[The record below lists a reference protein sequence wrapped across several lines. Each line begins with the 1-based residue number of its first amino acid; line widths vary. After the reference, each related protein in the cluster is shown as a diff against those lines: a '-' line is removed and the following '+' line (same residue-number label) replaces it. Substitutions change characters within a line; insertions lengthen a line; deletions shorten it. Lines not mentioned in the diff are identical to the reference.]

1 MKKIKILLLSL
12 MLVFCMTGCSKDSS
26 VAISGNVDKTV
37 GKISQSGLNMEVHFI
52 DVGQGDSTLIKVG
65 EHAMLIDAGDNSE
78 GTAVQSYLNSQ
89 NVEKLDYVIGTH
101 PDADHIGGLDVI
113 IYKFNCKKVFMP
125 DVTSD
130 TKTYDDV
137 VQALK
142 SKNQKSQAPKLGK
155 TYSLGDATFT
165 IIAPVKEYGDETNN
179 WSIGIVLQYGE
190 NRFLFTGDAA
200 KQAEDDM
207 IDAGEDIS
215 ADVYKASHH
224 GSKTGSSEEFLD
236 KVNPTYAVISCSEG
250 NKYGHPSAQTLNN
263 FRSRGI
269 KTFRTD
275 NQGTIV
281 AYSDGSNI
289 TWNAS
294 PDTTWTPG
302 EPKGSSSSWST
313 TSKKSNMKN
322 NTSKTTSKTDSK
334 TTTKN
339 TSKTTAVKKNT
350 AKTTTNK
357 NATDKVSLKTS
368 SSKTAGSTEKSTS
381 KTKVSYVINE
391 DTGKFHLSTCRFVKQ
406 MNEENKVISS
416 KSKDTL
422 IKEGYEAC
430 KVCKP

>member
-1 MKKIKILLLSL
+1 MKKIKVIFIALLLAL
-12 MLVFCMTGCSKDSS
+12 FMTGCSTDDS
-26 VAISGNVDKTV
+26 VAVSGSGEQAA
-37 GKISQSGLNMEVHFI
+37 GKISQSDSDMEVHFI

-65 EHAMLIDAGDNSE
+65 DHAMLIDAGDNSE
-78 GTAVQSYLNSQ
+78 GTAVQSYLESQ
-89 NVEKLDYVIGTH
+89 NVKKLDYAIGTH

-113 IYKFNCKKVFMP
+113 VYKFDCKKVFMP
-125 DVTSD
+125 DITSD

-142 SKNQKSQAPKLGK
+142 SRNQKAQTPKLDK

-165 IIAPVKEYGDETNN
+165 VIAPVKDYGEDTNN
-179 WSIGIVLQYGE
+179 WSIGILLQYGD

-200 KQAEDDM
+200 KQAEEDM

-224 GSKTGSSEEFLD
+224 GSKTGSSDDFLD
-236 KVNPTYAVISCSEG
+236 KVNPAYAVISCGEG

-281 AYSDGSNI
+281 AYSNGSNI

-302 EPKGSSSSWST
+302 EPKGSSS
-313 TSKKSNMKN
+313 K
-322 NTSKTTSKTDSK
+322 KTTE
-334 TTTKN
+334 
-339 TSKTTAVKKNT
+339 
-350 AKTTTNK
+350 
-357 NATDKVSLKTS
+357 
-368 SSKTAGSTEKSTS
+368 STVKSTS

-391 DTGKFHLSTCRFVKQ
+391 DTGKFHLSSCRFVKQ

>member
-1 MKKIKILLLSL
+1 MRKIKVILISVLLAFL
-12 MLVFCMTGCSKDSS
+12 LAGCGTGDSI
-26 VAISGNVDKTV
+26 AISGDGNQTS
-37 GKISQSGLNMEVHFI
+37 GKISQNDSGMEVHFI
-52 DVGQGDSTLIKVG
+52 DVGQGDATLIKAG
-65 EHAMLIDAGDNSE
+65 DHAMLIDAGDNSE

-89 NVEKLDYVIGTH
+89 DVEKLDYVIGTH

-113 IYKFNCKKVFMP
+113 IYKFDCQKVFMP

-137 VQALK
+137 MQALK

-155 TYSLGDATFT
+155 TYSLGEASFT
-165 IIAPVKEYGDETNN
+165 VIAPVKEYGDDTNN
-179 WSIGIVLQYGE
+179 WSIGILLQYGE

-200 KQAEDDM
+200 KEAENDM
-207 IDAGEDIS
+207 LDKGEDLS

-224 GSKTGSSEEFLD
+224 GSKTGSGDDFLD
-236 KVNPTYAVISCSEG
+236 EVNPAYAVISCGEG

-281 AYSDGSNI
+281 AYSDGKNI
-289 TWNAS
+289 TWNTS

-302 EPKGSSSSWST
+302 EPKGSSSGWST
-313 TSKKSNMKN
+313 PAK
-322 NTSKTTSKTDSK
+322 KTTAKEN
-334 TTTKN
+334 TTKN
-339 TSKTTAVKKNT
+339 TGNKNTSDKAFSKKTTA
-350 AKTTTNK
+350 
-357 NATDKVSLKTS
+357 
-368 SSKTAGSTEKSTS
+368 GTEKSTS
-381 KTKVSYVINE
+381 TKQGSYVINE
-391 DTGKFHLSTCRFVKQ
+391 DTGKFHLPSCRFVKQ
-406 MNEENKVISS
+406 MNDENKVTS
-416 KSKDTL
+416 KKSRDSL

>member
-1 MKKIKILLLSL
+1 M
-12 MLVFCMTGCSKDSS
+12 MGCSEGSS
-26 VAISGNVDKTV
+26 VAISGNGDKTA
-37 GKISQSGLNMEVHFI
+37 GKISKNGSGMEVHFI
-52 DVGQGDSTLIKVG
+52 DVGQGDSTLIKAG
-65 EHAMLIDAGDNSE
+65 DHAMLIDAGDNSE

-125 DVTSD
+125 DVTSN

-137 VQALK
+137 MQALK

-165 IIAPVKEYGDETNN
+165 IVAPIKEYGDETNN

-207 IDAGEDIS
+207 LDAGEDIS

-224 GSKTGSSEEFLD
+224 GSKTGSSEDFLD
-236 KVNPTYAVISCSEG
+236 KVNPAYAVISCGEG

-302 EPKGSSSSWST
+302 EPKGSSSDWST
-313 TSKKSNMKN
+313 TSKKGTTKSNAG
-322 NTSKTTSKTDSK
+322 KTTSKTDSK
-334 TTTKN
+334 TT
-339 TSKTTAVKKNT
+339 VPKKNT
-350 AKTTTNK
+350 TKTTTNK
-357 NATDKVSLKTS
+357 NATDKAAAKTSLK
-368 SSKTAGSTEKSTS
+368 KTTESTAKSTS
-381 KTKVSYVINE
+381 KNKVSYVINE
-391 DTGKFHLSTCRFVKQ
+391 DTGKFHLSSCRFVKQ

-416 KSKDTL
+416 KSRDTL

>member
-1 MKKIKILLLSL
+1 MLLTFLLKYDMIVNKHMFAERGAKMKKIKILLLSL
-12 MLVFCMTGCSKDSS
+12 LLAFCMMGCSEGSS
-26 VAISGNVDKTV
+26 VAISGNGDKTA
-37 GKISQSGLNMEVHFI
+37 GKISKNGSGMEVHFI
-52 DVGQGDSTLIKVG
+52 DVGQGDSTLIKAG
-65 EHAMLIDAGDNSE
+65 DHAMLIDAGDNSE

-125 DVTSD
+125 DVTSN

-165 IIAPVKEYGDETNN
+165 IVAPIKEYGDETNN

-207 IDAGEDIS
+207 LDAGEDIS

-224 GSKTGSSEEFLD
+224 GSKTGSSEDFLD
-236 KVNPTYAVISCSEG
+236 KVNPAYAVISCGEG

-302 EPKGSSSSWST
+302 EPKGSSSE
-313 TSKKSNMKN
+313 
-322 NTSKTTSKTDSK
+322 
-334 TTTKN
+334 
-339 TSKTTAVKKNT
+339 
-350 AKTTTNK
+350 
-357 NATDKVSLKTS
+357 
-368 SSKTAGSTEKSTS
+368 KTAGNIEKSTS
-381 KTKVSYVINE
+381 KTKASYVINE
-391 DTGKFHLSTCRFVKQ
+391 DTGKFHLSSCRFVKQ

-416 KSKDTL
+416 KSRDTL

>member
-1 MKKIKILLLSL
+1 MHMRKIRVILMSVLFAFLLA
-12 MLVFCMTGCSKDSS
+12 GCGAGNS
-26 VAISGNVDKTV
+26 VAVSGSEDRAA
-37 GKISQSGLNMEVHFI
+37 GKISQDGSNMEVHFI
-52 DVGQGDSTLIKVG
+52 DVGQGDSTLIKAG
-65 EHAMLIDAGDNSE
+65 DHAMLIDAGDNSE

-89 NVEKLDYVIGTH
+89 DVEKLDYVIGTH
-101 PDADHIGGLDVI
+101 PDADHIGGLDVV
-113 IYKFNCKKVFMP
+113 IYKFDCKKVFMP
-125 DVTSD
+125 DITSD

-137 VQALK
+137 MQALR

-155 TYSLGDATFT
+155 TYSLGDASFT
-165 IIAPVKEYGDETNN
+165 VIAPVKEYGEETNN
-179 WSIGIVLQYGE
+179 WSIGILLQYGE

-207 IDAGEDIS
+207 LEQGEDIS

-224 GSKTGSSEEFLD
+224 GSKTGSSEDFLD
-236 KVNPTYAVISCSEG
+236 KVNPTYAVISCGEG

-281 AYSDGSNI
+281 AYSDGKDI

-302 EPKGSSSSWST
+302 EPKGSSFSWST
-313 TSKKSNMKN
+313 SAK
-322 NTSKTTSKTDSK
+322 
-334 TTTKN
+334 
-339 TSKTTAVKKNT
+339 KTTAKNT
-350 AKTTTNK
+350 TAKSSTKNTTNK
-357 NATDKVSLKTS
+357 NVSDKVS
-368 SSKTAGSTEKSTS
+368 SSKSAASTEKNASP
-381 KTKVSYVINE
+381 KQVSYVINE
-391 DTGKFHLSTCRFVKQ
+391 DTGKFHLPTCRYVKQ
-406 MNEENKVISS
+406 MDEENKVTSS
-416 KSKDTL
+416 KDRDIL

>member
-1 MKKIKILLLSL
+1 MKKIKVIFIALLLAL
-12 MLVFCMTGCSKDSS
+12 FMTGCSTDDS
-26 VAISGNVDKTV
+26 VAVSGSGEQAA
-37 GKISQSGLNMEVHFI
+37 GKISQSDSDMEVHFI

-78 GTAVQSYLNSQ
+78 GTAVQSYLESQ
-89 NVEKLDYVIGTH
+89 NVEKLDYAIGTH

-113 IYKFNCKKVFMP
+113 VYKFDCKKVFMP

-142 SKNQKSQAPKLGK
+142 SKNQKAQTPKIGK

-165 IIAPVKEYGDETNN
+165 VIAPVKDYGEDTNN
-179 WSIGIVLQYGE
+179 WSIGILLQYGN

-200 KQAEDDM
+200 KQAEEDM
-207 IDAGEDIS
+207 IDAGEDLS

-224 GSKTGSSEEFLD
+224 GSKTGSSDDFLD
-236 KVNPTYAVISCSEG
+236 KVNPTYAVISCGED

-281 AYSDGSNI
+281 AYSNGSNI

-302 EPKGSSSSWST
+302 EPKGSSS
-313 TSKKSNMKN
+313 K
-322 NTSKTTSKTDSK
+322 KTTE
-334 TTTKN
+334 
-339 TSKTTAVKKNT
+339 
-350 AKTTTNK
+350 
-357 NATDKVSLKTS
+357 
-368 SSKTAGSTEKSTS
+368 STVKSTS

-391 DTGKFHLSTCRFVKQ
+391 DTGKFHLSSCRFVKQ

>member
-1 MKKIKILLLSL
+1 MRKIKVILMAVLMTFLLAG
-12 MLVFCMTGCSKDSS
+12 CGTGNS
-26 VAISGNVDKTV
+26 VSISGKGEQAAGGV
-37 GKISQSGLNMEVHFI
+37 QSSGSDMEVHFI

-65 EHAMLIDAGDNSE
+65 DHAMLIDAGDNSE
-78 GTAVQSYLNSQ
+78 GTAVQSYLDSQ

-101 PDADHIGGLDVI
+101 PDADHIGGLDVV
-113 IYKFNCKKVFMP
+113 IYKFDCKKVFMP
-125 DVTSD
+125 AVTSD
-130 TKTYDDV
+130 TRTYDDV

-155 TYSLGDATFT
+155 TYSLGEASFT
-165 IIAPVKEYGDETNN
+165 VIAPVKEYGDDTND
-179 WSIGIVLQYGE
+179 WSIGILLQYGE

-207 IDAGEDIS
+207 IEEGEDIS

-236 KVNPTYAVISCSEG
+236 KVNPTYAVISCGEG

-263 FRSRGI
+263 FRRRGI

-281 AYSDGSNI
+281 AYSDGKNI

-302 EPKGSSSSWST
+302 EPKGSSTNWST
-313 TSKKSNMKN
+313 SAKKTTAKN
-322 NTSKTTSKTDSK
+322 NTGKSTE
-334 TTTKN
+334 KN
-339 TSKTTAVKKNT
+339 TS
-350 AKTTTNK
+350 
-357 NATDKVSLKTS
+357 
-368 SSKTAGSTEKSTS
+368 
-381 KTKVSYVINE
+381 TKQGSYVINE
-391 DTGKFHLSTCRFVKQ
+391 DTGKFHLPTCHYVKQ
-406 MNEENKVISS
+406 MDEENKVTSS
-416 KSKDTL
+416 KSRDTL

>member
-1 MKKIKILLLSL
+1 MKKIKVIFIALLLAL
-12 MLVFCMTGCSKDSS
+12 FMTGCSTDDS
-26 VAISGNVDKTV
+26 VAVSGSGEQAA
-37 GKISQSGLNMEVHFI
+37 GKISQSDSDMEVHFI

-78 GTAVQSYLNSQ
+78 GTAVQSYLESQ
-89 NVEKLDYVIGTH
+89 NVKKLDYAIGTH

-113 IYKFNCKKVFMP
+113 VYKFDCKKVFMP
-125 DVTSD
+125 DITSD

-142 SKNQKSQAPKLGK
+142 SKNQKAQTPKLDK

-165 IIAPVKEYGDETNN
+165 VIAPVKDYGEDTNN
-179 WSIGIVLQYGE
+179 WSIGILLQYGD

-200 KQAEDDM
+200 KQAEEDM

-224 GSKTGSSEEFLD
+224 GSKTGSSDDFLD
-236 KVNPTYAVISCSEG
+236 KVNPAYAVISCGED

-281 AYSDGSNI
+281 AYSNGSNI

-302 EPKGSSSSWST
+302 EPKGSSS
-313 TSKKSNMKN
+313 K
-322 NTSKTTSKTDSK
+322 KTTE
-334 TTTKN
+334 
-339 TSKTTAVKKNT
+339 
-350 AKTTTNK
+350 
-357 NATDKVSLKTS
+357 
-368 SSKTAGSTEKSTS
+368 STVKSTS

-391 DTGKFHLSTCRFVKQ
+391 DTGKFHLSSCRFVKQ

>member
-1 MKKIKILLLSL
+1 MKKIKVIFIALLLAL
-12 MLVFCMTGCSKDSS
+12 FMTGCSTDDS
-26 VAISGNVDKTV
+26 VAVSGSGEQAA
-37 GKISQSGLNMEVHFI
+37 GKISQSDSDMEVHFI

-78 GTAVQSYLNSQ
+78 GTAVQSYLESQ
-89 NVEKLDYVIGTH
+89 NVEKLDYAIGTH

-113 IYKFNCKKVFMP
+113 VYKFDCKKVFMP

-142 SKNQKSQAPKLGK
+142 SRNQKAQTPKLGK
-155 TYSLGDATFT
+155 IYSLGNATFT
-165 IIAPVKEYGDETNN
+165 VIAPVKDYGEDTNN
-179 WSIGIVLQYGE
+179 WSIGILLQYGD

-200 KQAEDDM
+200 KQAEEDM

-224 GSKTGSSEEFLD
+224 GSKTGSSDDFLD
-236 KVNPTYAVISCSEG
+236 KVNPTYAVISCGEG

-281 AYSDGSNI
+281 AYSNGSNI

-302 EPKGSSSSWST
+302 EPKGSSS
-313 TSKKSNMKN
+313 K
-322 NTSKTTSKTDSK
+322 KTTE
-334 TTTKN
+334 
-339 TSKTTAVKKNT
+339 
-350 AKTTTNK
+350 
-357 NATDKVSLKTS
+357 
-368 SSKTAGSTEKSTS
+368 STVKSTS

-391 DTGKFHLSTCRFVKQ
+391 DTGKFHLSSCRFVKQ